1 MAKSSIEQIKE
12 RFDNSVERF
21 SNLDTGNT
29 AQMDSVLSMSLIAE
43 AAALATPLAKSVLD
57 VGCGGGN
64 YVLKLLEHSPALDVT
79 LLDLSRPML
88 ERAHDRV
95 QQAGAGAISLMQ
107 GDIREADIGKDQYD
121 IIVASAVLH
130 HLREE
135 AEWKAVFTKLYQ
147 ALKPDGSLWVY
158 DLIEQSIPA
167 LNATMH
173 RLHGEYLVRHKD
185 EAYRDMIFGWIET
198 EDSPRPLMYQLDL
211 MRSVGFRTVD
221 VLHKHSRFAAFGGV
235 K

>member
-1 MAKSSIEQIKE
+1 MPKSSVAQIRE
-12 RFDNSVERF
+12 RFDNSVERL

-29 AQMDSVLSMSLIAE
+29 SQIDSVLSMSLIAE
-43 AAALATPLAKSVLD
+43 AAALATPHAKSALD

-64 YVLKLLEHSPALDVT
+64 YVLKLLEYSPALDVT

-88 ERAHDRV
+88 ERARERV
-95 QQAGAGAISLMQ
+95 QQAGAGAVTLMQ
-107 GDIREADIGKDQYD
+107 GDIREADIGQDQYD

-135 AEWKAVFTKLYQ
+135 AEWEQVYSKLYQ
-147 ALKPDGSLWVY
+147 ALKSGGSLWVY
-158 DLIEQSIPA
+158 DLVEQTIPE

-173 RLHGEYLVRHKD
+173 RLHSDFLVEQKD
-185 EAYRDMIFGWIET
+185 EAHRDMIFGWIEM

-211 MRSVGFRTVD
+211 MRSVGFRAVD

>member
-1 MAKSSIEQIKE
+1 MAKSSVEQIKE

-95 QQAGAGAISLMQ
+95 QQAGAGTIRLMQ

-135 AEWKAVFTKLYQ
+135 VEWKTVFTKLYQ
-147 ALKPDGSLWVY
+147 ALKPDGSLWIY

>member
-1 MAKSSIEQIKE
+1 MPKSTVDQIRE
-12 RFDNSVERF
+12 RFDNSVERL

-29 AQMDSVLSMSLIAE
+29 SQVDSVMSMALIAE
-43 AAALATPLAKSVLD
+43 AAALATPHAKSALD

-64 YVLKLLEHSPALDVT
+64 YVLKLLEYSPALDVT

-88 ERAHDRV
+88 ERARERV
-95 QQAGAGAISLMQ
+95 QQAGAGAITLMQ
-107 GDIREADIGKDQYD
+107 GDIREADIGQEQYD

-135 AEWKAVFTKLYQ
+135 AEWELVYAKLYQ
-147 ALKPDGSLWVY
+147 ALKSGGSLWIY
-158 DLIEQSIPA
+158 DLVEQNIPE

-173 RLHGEYLVRHKD
+173 RLHGDFLVQQKD
-185 EAYRDMIFGWIET
+185 ETHRDMIFGWIEM

-211 MRSVGFRTVD
+211 MRSVGFRAVD

>member
-1 MAKSSIEQIKE
+1 MSKSTVEQIKE
-12 RFDNSVERF
+12 RFDNSVERL
-21 SNLDTGNT
+21 SNSDTGNT

-43 AAALATPLAKSVLD
+43 AASLTTPHAKSVLD

-64 YVLKLLEHSPALDVT
+64 YVLKLLEYLPNLDVT

-88 ERAHDRV
+88 ERAQQRV
-95 QQAGAGAISLMQ
+95 QQTGSGAVTLLQ
-107 GDIREADIGKDQYD
+107 GDIREVDIGREQFD

-135 AEWKAVFTKLYQ
+135 SEWELVFAKLYQ
-147 ALKPDGSLWVY
+147 ALKPNGSLWIY
-158 DLIEQSIPA
+158 DLIDQVLPEV
-167 LNATMH
+167 NATMYRIH
-173 RLHGEYLVRHKD
+173 SEYLVQHYD
-185 EAYRDMIFGWIET
+185 EAFRDTVFGWIEM

-211 MRSVGFRTVD
+211 MRTVGFRTVD
-221 VLHKHSRFAAFGGV
+221 VLHKHSRFAAFGGL

>member
-1 MAKSSIEQIKE
+1 MSKSTVEQIKE

-21 SNLDTGNT
+21 SNSDSGNT
-29 AQMDSVLSMSLIAE
+29 AQMDSVMSMTLIAE
-43 AAALATPLAKSVLD
+43 AAALVTPHAKSVLD

-64 YVLKLLEHSPALDVT
+64 YVLKLLEYSPALDVT
-79 LLDLSRPML
+79 LLDLSQPML
-88 ERAHDRV
+88 ERARNRV
-95 QQAGAGAISLMQ
+95 QQAGAGAITLMQ
-107 GDIREADIGKDQYD
+107 GDIRAVDIGREQYD
-121 IIVASAVLH
+121 IIVASAILH

-135 AEWKAVFTKLYQ
+135 TEWELVFAKLYQ
-147 ALKPDGSLWVY
+147 ALKPGGSLWIY
-158 DLIEQSIPA
+158 DLVEQAIPE

-173 RLHGEYLVRHKD
+173 RLHGDYLVQHQD
-185 EAYRDMIFGWIET
+185 AAFRDTVFGWIEM

>member
-1 MAKSSIEQIKE
+1 MPKSTVEQIRA
-12 RFDNSVERF
+12 RFDNSVERL
-21 SNLDTGNT
+21 SNSETGNV
-29 AQMDSVLSMSLIAE
+29 AQMDSVLSMALMAE
-43 AAALATPLAKSVLD
+43 AAALATPHAKNVLD

-64 YVLKLLEHSPALDVT
+64 TVLKLLEHSPALDVT
-79 LLDLSRPML
+79 LLDLSQPML
-88 ERAHDRV
+88 ERARDRV
-95 QQAGAGAISLMQ
+95 QQAGAGVISLMQ
-107 GDIREADIGKDQYD
+107 GDIREVDIGQEQYD

-135 AEWKAVFTKLYQ
+135 AEWEAVFAKMYQ
-147 ALKPDGSLWVY
+147 SLRSGGSLWIY
-158 DLIEQSIPA
+158 DLIEQNIPA

-173 RLHGEYLVRHKD
+173 RLHSDYLVRQQD
-185 EAYRDMIFGWIET
+185 EAYRDMIFGWIEM

-211 MRSVGFRTVD
+211 MRSVGFRAVD

>member
-1 MAKSSIEQIKE
+1 MPKSTVEQIKE

-21 SNLDTGNT
+21 SNSDSGNT
-29 AQMDSVLSMSLIAE
+29 AQMDSVLSMTLIAE
-43 AAALATPLAKSVLD
+43 AAALTTPHAKSVLD

-79 LLDLSRPML
+79 LFDLSQPML
-88 ERAHDRV
+88 ERARDRV
-95 QQAGAGAISLMQ
+95 QQARAGVITLMQ
-107 GDIREADIGKDQYD
+107 GDIRDVDIGQEQYD

-135 AEWKAVFTKLYQ
+135 VEWQAVFAKLYQ
-147 ALKPDGSLWVY
+147 ALRLGGSLWIY
-158 DLIEQSIPA
+158 DLVEQTIPA

-173 RLHGEYLVRHKD
+173 RIHSEYLVNLKD
-185 EAYRDMIFGWIET
+185 EAFRDTVFGWIEM

-211 MRSVGFRTVD
+211 MRAVGFRTVD

>member
-1 MAKSSIEQIKE
+1 MPKSTVEQIKE
-12 RFDNSVERF
+12 RFDNSVERL
-21 SNLDTGNT
+21 SNSEIGNT
-29 AQMDSVLSMSLIAE
+29 AQMDSVLSMALIGE
-43 AAALATPLAKSVLD
+43 AASLTTPHAKSVLD

-64 YVLKLLEHSPALDVT
+64 YVLKLLEHLPTLDVT

-88 ERAHDRV
+88 ERARERV
-95 QQAGAGAISLMQ
+95 QQVGTGAITLMQ
-107 GDIREADIGKDQYD
+107 GGIREVDIGREQFD

-135 AEWKAVFTKLYQ
+135 SEWELVFAKLYQ
-147 ALKPDGSLWVY
+147 ALKPNGSLWIY
-158 DLIEQSIPA
+158 DLVEQIIPE

-173 RLHGEYLVRHKD
+173 RIHSDYLVEHYD
-185 EAYRDMIFGWIET
+185 EAYRDTVFGWIEM

-221 VLHKHSRFAAFGGV
+221 VLHKHSRFATFGGV